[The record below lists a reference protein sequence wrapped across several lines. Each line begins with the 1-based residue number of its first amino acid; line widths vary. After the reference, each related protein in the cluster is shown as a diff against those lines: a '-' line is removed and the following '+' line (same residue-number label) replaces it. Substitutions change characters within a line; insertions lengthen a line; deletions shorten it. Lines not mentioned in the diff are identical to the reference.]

1 MMSKTPAIRDL
12 FLSFFRL
19 GLTAFGGP
27 AMLAEIRKMAVGK
40 KEWLSEA
47 SFRDGVSLCQ
57 MVPGATAMQA
67 AAYVGLRSRG
77 IGGAAASFIGFGLPA
92 CILMLILS
100 ALYARAHALPAVVSV
115 FSGLQVVVVAIVAH
129 AAFTFGKTWLKDWK
143 GVLVALAA
151 AVMFGFGIHPIGVIL
166 TAGLCG
172 LGLYHRQTFPAVA
185 ASDDQN
191 SYSLK
196 PLACILLVAVL
207 TFILLYLFQREFF
220 DLAFLMTKVDLF
232 AFGGGFSSV
241 PLMFNEV
248 VHVRAWMDGLT
259 FLDGIA
265 LGQITPGPIVIT
277 ATFIGYMQY
286 GLMGGIIATVAI
298 FLPSFLIIAGM
309 VPYYDRLRSSPWFNR
324 ALRGILYSF
333 VGLLLSVTIRFGL
346 NVPWDAI
353 RILLAGGTFAALFF
367 NIKLIYPV
375 LIGIATSL
383 LFL

>member
-1 MMSKTPAIRDL
+1 MGKTPTIQELL
-12 FLSFFRL
+12 FSFLRL
-19 GLTAFGGP
+19 GVTAFGGP

-47 SFRDGVSLCQ
+47 SFRDGTGLCQ
-57 MVPGATAMQA
+57 MIPGATAMQA

-77 IGGAAASFIGFGLPA
+77 IGGAAAAYIGFGLPA

-100 ALYARAHALPAVVSV
+100 ALYVRAHALPAVVSV

-129 AAFTFGKTWLKDWK
+129 AAFTFGKTWLKDGK

-151 AVMFGFGIHPIGVIL
+151 AVMFGFGVHPIGVIL
-166 TAGLCG
+166 MAGLFG
-172 LGLYHRQTFPAVA
+172 LGLYHRETFPAGA
-185 ASDDQN
+185 ASDGRS

-196 PLACILLVAVL
+196 PLLWILVVAAL
-207 TFILLYLFQREFF
+207 AFILLFLFHRRLF

-248 VHVRAWMDGLT
+248 VHVRAWMDSLT

-277 ATFIGYMQY
+277 ATFIGYMQD
-286 GLMGGIIATVAI
+286 GVTGGIIATVAI
-298 FLPSFLIIAGM
+298 FLPSFLMIAGM
-309 VPYYDRLRSSPWFNR
+309 VPYYDRLRSSPWFHR

-333 VGLLLSVTIRFGL
+333 VGLLLSVTIRFAL

-353 RILLAGGTFAALFF
+353 RIILAGGAFAALFF
-367 NIKLIYPV
+367 NVKLIYPV
-375 LIGIATSL
+375 IAGIAVSL
-383 LFL
+383 VFL

>member
-1 MMSKTPAIRDL
+1 MGKTPTIQEL

-27 AMLAEIRKMAVGK
+27 AMVAQIRKTAVGK
-40 KEWLSEA
+40 KEWLSDA
-47 SFRDGVSLCQ
+47 SFRDGVALCQ

-92 CILMLILS
+92 CILMMILS
-100 ALYARAHALPAVVSV
+100 ALYARTHALPAVVSV

-129 AAFTFGKTWLKDWK
+129 GAFTFGKTWLKEWR
-143 GVLVALAA
+143 GVLIALAA
-151 AVMFGFGIHPIGVIL
+151 AVMFGFGVHPIGVIL
-166 TAGLCG
+166 IAGLCG
-172 LGLYHRQTFPAVA
+172 LGFYHRQTFPAAVV
-185 ASDDQN
+185 SGDQN
-191 SYSLK
+191 PYSLK
-196 PLACILLVAVL
+196 PLAWILLIAAL
-207 TFILLYLFQREFF
+207 AFILLFLFQRQFF

-248 VHVRAWMDGLT
+248 VHVRAWMDSLT

-265 LGQITPGPIVIT
+265 LGQVTPGPIVIT
-277 ATFIGYMQY
+277 ATFIGYLQY
-286 GLMGGIIATVAI
+286 GLPGGVIATVFI
-298 FLPSFLIIAGM
+298 FLPSFLMVVGT

-346 NVPWDAI
+346 NVPWDVI
-353 RILLAGGTFAALFF
+353 RIILAGGAFAALFF
-367 NIKLIYPV
+367 NVKLIYPV
-375 LIGIATSL
+375 IAGIAVSL
-383 LFL
+383 LLL

>member
-1 MMSKTPAIRDL
+1 MGTTPTIREL
-12 FLSFFRL
+12 FLSFFML

-27 AMLAEIRKMAVGK
+27 AMIAEIRKTAIGK
-40 KEWLSEA
+40 KEWLSES
-47 SFRDGVSLCQ
+47 SFRDGAALCQ

-92 CILMLILS
+92 SILMLILS

-129 AAFTFGKTWLKDWK
+129 AAFTFGKTWLIDWK
-143 GVLVALAA
+143 SVLIALTA
-151 AVMFGFGIHPIGVIL
+151 AVMFGFGVHPIGVIL
-166 TAGLCG
+166 IAGLCG
-172 LGLYHRQTFPAVA
+172 LGFYYRQTFPAAVA
-185 ASDDQN
+185 SNDQK

-196 PLACILLVAVL
+196 PLVWILLIAAL
-207 TFILLYLFQREFF
+207 AFILLFLFQRRFF

-265 LGQITPGPIVIT
+265 LGQVTPGPIVIT

-286 GLMGGIIATVAI
+286 GLVGSVIATVAI

-309 VPYYDRLRSSPWFNR
+309 VPYYDLLRLSPWFHW
-324 ALRGILYSF
+324 ALRGILFSF
-333 VGLLLSVTIRFGL
+333 VGLLLSVTIRFAL
-346 NVPWDAI
+346 NVPWEAI
-353 RILLAGGTFAALFF
+353 RIILAGGTFAALFF
-367 NIKLIYPV
+367 NVKLIYPV
-375 LIGIATSL
+375 IIGILVSL

>member
-1 MMSKTPAIRDL
+1 MMSKTPTIQEL

-27 AMLAEIRKMAVGK
+27 AMMTEIRKMSVGK
-40 KEWLSEA
+40 KAWLSEA

-57 MVPGATAMQA
+57 MVPGATMMQA
-67 AAYVGLRSRG
+67 SAYVGLRSRG
-77 IGGAAASFIGFGLPA
+77 IGGGAASFIGFGLPA

-129 AAFTFGKTWLKDWK
+129 ATFTFGKTWLKDWK
-143 GVLVALAA
+143 GVLIALAA
-151 AVMFGFGIHPIGVIL
+151 AVMFGFGVNPIVVIL
-166 TAGLCG
+166 VAGLCG
-172 LGLYHRQTFPAVA
+172 LGLYHRQTFPAAA
-185 ASDDQN
+185 ASDGRN

-196 PLACILLVAVL
+196 PLAWIISITVL
-207 TFILLYLFQREFF
+207 AFILLFLFQRRFF
-220 DLAFLMTKVDLF
+220 DLAFLMTRVDLF
-232 AFGGGFSSV
+232 AFGGGFSSL

-248 VHVRAWMDGLT
+248 VNVHAWMDGLT

-277 ATFIGYMQY
+277 ATFIGYMLY
-286 GLMGGIIATVAI
+286 GLVGGIIATVAI
-298 FLPSFLIIAGM
+298 FLPSFVIIAGM
-309 VPYYDRLRSSPWFNR
+309 VPYYDRIRSSPWSNR

-346 NVPWDAI
+346 DVPWDMI
-353 RILLAGGTFAALFF
+353 RILLAAGTFAALFF
-367 NIKLIYPV
+367 NVKLIYPIV
-375 LIGIATSL
+375 AGIAVSL

>member
-1 MMSKTPAIRDL
+1 MGKAPTIQEL

-27 AMLAEIRKMAVGK
+27 AMVAEIRKMAVGE
-40 KEWLSEA
+40 KEWLSDA
-47 SFRDGVSLCQ
+47 SFRDGAGLCQ
-57 MVPGATAMQA
+57 MIPGATAMQA

-100 ALYARAHALPAVVSV
+100 ALYARAHTLPAVVSV
-115 FSGLQVVVVAIVAH
+115 FSGLQVVVVAIVAY
-129 AAFTFGKTWLKDWK
+129 ATFTFGKTWLKDWK
-143 GVLVALAA
+143 GVLIALAA
-151 AVMFGFGIHPIGVIL
+151 AVMFGFGVHPIGVIL
-166 TAGLCG
+166 IAGLCG
-172 LGLYHRQTFPAVA
+172 LGFYHRQSAPPAA
-185 ASDDQN
+185 ASDDRR

-196 PLACILLVAVL
+196 PLAWILLIAAL
-207 TFILLYLFQREFF
+207 IFILLFLFQRRFF

-248 VHVRAWMDGLT
+248 VHVRGWMDSLT

-265 LGQITPGPIVIT
+265 LGQVTPGPIVIT

-298 FLPSFLIIAGM
+298 FLPSFLLIAGL
-309 VPYYDRLRSSPWFNR
+309 VPYYDRVRSSPWFNL

-346 NVPWDAI
+346 NVPWDPV
-353 RILLAGGTFAALFF
+353 RVILVAGTVVSLYY
-367 NIKLIYPV
+367 NVKLIYPV
-375 LIGIATSL
+375 IAGIGVSV

>member
-1 MMSKTPAIRDL
+1 MSKTPSIQEL
-12 FLSFFRL
+12 FGSFFRL

-27 AMLAEIRKMAVGK
+27 AMVAQIRKIAVGK
-40 KEWLSEA
+40 KEWLSDA
-47 SFRDGVSLCQ
+47 SFRDGVALCQ

-100 ALYARAHALPAVVSV
+100 ALYARTHALPAVVSV

-143 GVLVALAA
+143 GALIALAA
-151 AVMFGFGIHPIGVIL
+151 AVMFGFGVHPIEVIL
-166 TAGLCG
+166 FAGLCG
-172 LGLYHRQTFPAVA
+172 LGLYHRQIFPAA
-185 ASDDQN
+185 EASDDREP
-191 SYSLK
+191 YSLK
-196 PLACILLVAVL
+196 PLPVILLITALAFVL
-207 TFILLYLFQREFF
+207 LFLFQRQFF

-232 AFGGGFSSV
+232 AFGGGFSSL

-248 VHVRAWMDGLT
+248 VNVRAWMDSLT

-265 LGQITPGPIVIT
+265 LGQVTPGPIVIT
-277 ATFIGYMQY
+277 ATFIGYLQY
-286 GLMGGIIATVAI
+286 GLPGGVIATVFI
-298 FLPSFLIIAGM
+298 FLPSFLMVVGT

-346 NVPWDAI
+346 NLPWDAI
-353 RILLAGGTFAALFF
+353 RIILAGGTFAALFF
-367 NIKLIYPV
+367 NAKLIYPV
-375 LIGIATSL
+375 IAGIAVSL
-383 LFL
+383 LLL

>member
-1 MMSKTPAIRDL
+1 MGKTPTIQEL

-27 AMLAEIRKMAVGK
+27 AMVAQIRKMAVGK

-47 SFRDGVSLCQ
+47 SYRDGVALCQ

-100 ALYARAHALPAVVSV
+100 TLYVRAHALPAVVSV

-129 AAFTFGKTWLKDWK
+129 AAFTFGKTWLKEWR
-143 GVLVALAA
+143 GVLIALAA
-151 AVMFGFGIHPIGVIL
+151 AVMFGFGVHPIGVIL
-166 TAGLCG
+166 IAGLCG
-172 LGLYHRQTFPAVA
+172 LGFYHRQTFPAAA
-185 ASDDQN
+185 ASGDRKR
-191 SYSLK
+191 YSLK
-196 PLACILLVAVL
+196 PLPVILLITALAFVL
-207 TFILLYLFQREFF
+207 LFLFQRQFF

-232 AFGGGFSSV
+232 AFGGGFSSL

-248 VHVRAWMDGLT
+248 VHVRAWMDSLT

-265 LGQITPGPIVIT
+265 LGQVTPGPIVIT
-277 ATFIGYMQY
+277 ATFIGYLQY
-286 GLMGGIIATVAI
+286 GLPGGVIATVFI
-298 FLPSFLIIAGM
+298 FLPSFLMVVGT

-346 NVPWDAI
+346 NVPWDVI
-353 RILLAGGTFAALFF
+353 RIILAGGAFAALFF
-367 NIKLIYPV
+367 NVKLIYPV
-375 LIGIATSL
+375 IAGIAVSL
-383 LFL
+383 LLL

>member
-1 MMSKTPAIRDL
+1 MRGETPAIRDL

-47 SFRDGVSLCQ
+47 SFRDGAGLCQ

-77 IGGAAASFIGFGLPA
+77 IGGGAAAFIGFGLPA

-100 ALYARAHALPAVVSV
+100 ALYVRTHALPAVVSV

-129 AAFTFGKTWLKDWK
+129 AAFTFGKTWLRDWK
-143 GVLVALAA
+143 GALVALAA
-151 AVMFGFGIHPIGVIL
+151 AVMFGFGVHPIGVIL
-166 TAGLCG
+166 IAGLGG
-172 LGLYHRQTFPAVA
+172 LGLYHRQTFPAA
-185 ASDDQN
+185 AAAGGRS

-196 PLACILLVAVL
+196 PLAGILLVAAL
-207 TFILLYLFQREFF
+207 AFILLFLFHRRLF
-220 DLAFLMTKVDLF
+220 DLAFLMMKVDLF

-248 VHVRAWMDGLT
+248 VHVRAWMDSLT

-277 ATFIGYMQY
+277 ATFIGYMQE
-286 GLMGGIIATVAI
+286 GVTGGIVATVAI
-298 FLPSFLIIAGM
+298 FLPSFLMIAGM
-309 VPYYDRLRSSPWFNR
+309 VPYYDRLRSSPWFHR

-346 NVPWDAI
+346 KVPWDAI
-353 RILLAGGTFAALFF
+353 RIILAGGVFAALFF
-367 NIKLIYPV
+367 NVKLIYPV
-375 LIGIATSL
+375 IAGIAVSL
-383 LFL
+383 VFL

>member
-1 MMSKTPAIRDL
+1 MSKTPAIRDL

-27 AMLAEIRKMAVGK
+27 AMVAQIRKMAVGR

-47 SFRDGVSLCQ
+47 SYRDGVALCQ

-143 GVLVALAA
+143 GVFIALAA
-151 AVMFGFGIHPIGVIL
+151 AVMFGFGVHPIGVIL
-166 TAGLCG
+166 IAGLCG
-172 LGLYHRQTFPAVA
+172 LGFYHRQTFPAAA
-185 ASDDQN
+185 ASSDRKP
-191 SYSLK
+191 YSLK
-196 PLACILLVAVL
+196 PLPVILLITALAFVL
-207 TFILLYLFQREFF
+207 LFLFQRRFF
-220 DLAFLMTKVDLF
+220 DLAYLMTKVDLF
-232 AFGGGFSSV
+232 AFGGGFSSL

-248 VHVRAWMDGLT
+248 VHVRAWMDSLT

-265 LGQITPGPIVIT
+265 LGQVTPGPIVIT
-277 ATFIGYMQY
+277 ATFIGYLQY
-286 GLMGGIIATVAI
+286 GLPGGVIATVFI
-298 FLPSFLIIAGM
+298 FLPSFLMVVGT
-309 VPYYDRLRSSPWFNR
+309 VPYYDRLGSSPYFNR

-346 NVPWDAI
+346 NVPWDVI
-353 RILLAGGTFAALFF
+353 RIILAGGTFAALFF
-367 NIKLIYPV
+367 NVKLIYPV
-375 LIGIATSL
+375 IVGIVISL
-383 LFL
+383 LLL

>member
-1 MMSKTPAIRDL
+1 MGKTPTIQEL

-27 AMLAEIRKMAVGK
+27 AMVAQIRKMAVGK

-47 SFRDGVSLCQ
+47 SYRDGVALCQ

-100 ALYARAHALPAVVSV
+100 TLYVRAHALPAVVSV

-129 AAFTFGKTWLKDWK
+129 AAFTFGKTWLKEWR
-143 GVLVALAA
+143 GVFIALAA
-151 AVMFGFGIHPIGVIL
+151 AVMFGFGVHPIGVIL
-166 TAGLCG
+166 IAGLCG
-172 LGLYHRQTFPAVA
+172 LGFYHRQTFPAA
-185 ASDDQN
+185 AVSGDRKR
-191 SYSLK
+191 YSLK
-196 PLACILLVAVL
+196 PLPVILLITALAFVL
-207 TFILLYLFQREFF
+207 LFLFQRQFF

-232 AFGGGFSSV
+232 AFGGGFSSL

-248 VHVRAWMDGLT
+248 VHVRAWMDSLT

-265 LGQITPGPIVIT
+265 LGQVTPGPIVIT
-277 ATFIGYMQY
+277 ATFIGYLQY
-286 GLMGGIIATVAI
+286 GLPGGVIATVFI
-298 FLPSFLIIAGM
+298 FLPSFLIIAGT

-346 NVPWDAI
+346 NVPWDVI
-353 RILLAGGTFAALFF
+353 RIILAGGAFAALFF
-367 NIKLIYPV
+367 NVKLIYPV
-375 LIGIATSL
+375 IAGIAVSL
-383 LFL
+383 LLL

>member
-1 MMSKTPAIRDL
+1 MGKTPTIQEL

-27 AMLAEIRKMAVGK
+27 AMVAQIRKMAVEG
-40 KEWLSEA
+40 KEWLSDA
-47 SFRDGVSLCQ
+47 SFRDGVALCQ

-77 IGGAAASFIGFGLPA
+77 IGGAAASFTGFGLPA

-143 GVLVALAA
+143 GVLLALAA
-151 AVMFGFGIHPIGVIL
+151 AVMFGFGVHPIGVIL

-172 LGLYHRQTFPAVA
+172 LGFYHRQTFPAA
-185 ASDDQN
+185 DASGDQKP
-191 SYSLK
+191 YSLK
-196 PLACILLVAVL
+196 PLAWILLIAASA
-207 TFILLYLFQREFF
+207 FILLFLFQRRFF

-232 AFGGGFSSV
+232 AFGGGFSSL

-248 VHVRAWMDGLT
+248 VHVRAWMDSLT

-265 LGQITPGPIVIT
+265 LGQVTPGPIVIT
-277 ATFIGYMQY
+277 ATFIGYLQY
-286 GLMGGIIATVAI
+286 GLPGGVIATVFI
-298 FLPSFLIIAGM
+298 FLPSFLMVVGT
-309 VPYYDRLRSSPWFNR
+309 VPYYDRLRSSPYFNR

-346 NVPWDAI
+346 NVPWDVI
-353 RILLAGGTFAALFF
+353 RIILAGGTFTALFF
-367 NIKLIYPV
+367 NVKLIYPV
-375 LIGIATSL
+375 IAGIAVSL

>member
-1 MMSKTPAIRDL
+1 MSKTPSIQEL
-12 FLSFFRL
+12 FGAFFRL

-27 AMLAEIRKMAVGK
+27 AMVAQIRKIAVGK
-40 KEWLSEA
+40 KEWLSDA
-47 SFRDGVSLCQ
+47 LFRDGVALCQ

-129 AAFTFGKTWLKDWK
+129 AAFTFGKTWLKEWR
-143 GVLVALAA
+143 GVLIALAA

-166 TAGLCG
+166 IAGLCG
-172 LGLYHRQTFPAVA
+172 LGFYHRQTFPAAA
-185 ASDDQN
+185 ASGDRKP
-191 SYSLK
+191 YSLK
-196 PLACILLVAVL
+196 PLPVILLITALAFVL
-207 TFILLYLFQREFF
+207 LFLFQRQFF

-232 AFGGGFSSV
+232 AFGGGFSSL

-248 VHVRAWMDGLT
+248 VHVRAWMDSLT

-265 LGQITPGPIVIT
+265 LGQVTPGPIVIT
-277 ATFIGYMQY
+277 ATFIGYLQY
-286 GLMGGIIATVAI
+286 GLPGGIIATVFI
-298 FLPSFLIIAGM
+298 FLPSFLMVVGT
-309 VPYYDRLRSSPWFNR
+309 VPYYDRLRSSPYFNQ

-333 VGLLLSVTIRFGL
+333 VGLLLSVTIRFAL

-353 RILLAGGTFAALFF
+353 RIILAGGAFTALFF
-367 NIKLIYPV
+367 NLKLIYP
-375 LIGIATSL
+375 LIVGIAVSL

>member
-1 MMSKTPAIRDL
+1 MSKTQAIRDL

-27 AMLAEIRKMAVGK
+27 AMIAEIRKLSVGK

-57 MVPGATAMQA
+57 IIPGATAMQA

-92 CILMLILS
+92 CLYMLILS
-100 ALYARAHALPAVVSV
+100 ALYARAHALPAIVSV

-143 GVLVALAA
+143 GVLIALAA
-151 AVMFGFGIHPIGVIL
+151 AVMFGFGINPIGVIMF
-166 TAGLCG
+166 AGLCG
-172 LGLYHRQTFPAVA
+172 LGLHYRQPVQGAA
-185 ASDDQN
+185 ASDGRN

-196 PLACILLVAVL
+196 PLAWILLVAASV
-207 TFILLYLFQREFF
+207 FILLFLFERRLF
-220 DLAFLMTKVDLF
+220 DLAFVMTKVDLF

-241 PLMFNEV
+241 PLMFDEV
-248 VHVRAWMDGLT
+248 VHVRGWMDGLT

-277 ATFIGYMQY
+277 ATFVGYLQS
-286 GLMGGIIATVAI
+286 GLMGAIIATIAI
-298 FLPSFLIIAGM
+298 FLPSFLIVVVM
-309 VPYYDRLRSSPWFNR
+309 VPYYDRLRSSPSFNH
-324 ALRGILYSF
+324 ALRGILFSF
-333 VGLLLSVTIRFGL
+333 VGLLLSVTIRFAL
-346 NVPWDAI
+346 DVPWDAV
-353 RILLAGGTFAALFF
+353 RIILAVGTFAALMF
-367 NIKLIYPV
+367 NVKLIYPV
-375 LIGIATSL
+375 LAGIAVSL

>member
-1 MMSKTPAIRDL
+1 MSKTPAIRDL

-27 AMLAEIRKMAVGK
+27 AMVAQIRKMAVGG

-47 SFRDGVSLCQ
+47 SYRDGVALCQ

-151 AVMFGFGIHPIGVIL
+151 AVMFYFGFHPIGVIL
-166 TAGLCG
+166 IAGLCG
-172 LGLYHRQTFPAVA
+172 LGFYHRQTFPAAA
-185 ASDDQN
+185 ASDGRK

-196 PLACILLVAVL
+196 PLAWILLIVVL
-207 TFILLYLFQREFF
+207 AFSLLFLFHRRFF

-265 LGQITPGPIVIT
+265 LGQVTPGPIVIT

-286 GLMGGIIATVAI
+286 GLIGGVIATVAI

-324 ALRGILYSF
+324 ALRGILFSF
-333 VGLLLSVTIRFGL
+333 VGLLLSVTIHFAL
-346 NVPWDAI
+346 NVPWDAV
-353 RILLAGGTFAALFF
+353 RIILAGGTFAALLF
-367 NIKLIYPV
+367 NVKLIYPV
-375 LIGIATSL
+375 IVGILVSL

>member
-1 MMSKTPAIRDL
+1 MGKTPTIQEL

-27 AMLAEIRKMAVGK
+27 AMIAEIRKMAVGE
-40 KEWLSEA
+40 KEWLSAA
-47 SFRDGVSLCQ
+47 SFRDGVALCQ

-100 ALYARAHALPAVVSV
+100 TLYVRAHALPAVVSV

-129 AAFTFGKTWLKDWK
+129 AAFTFGKTWLKEWR
-143 GVLVALAA
+143 GVLIALAA
-151 AVMFGFGIHPIGVIL
+151 AVMFGFGVHPIGVIL
-166 TAGLCG
+166 IAGLCG
-172 LGLYHRQTFPAVA
+172 LGFYHRQTFPAAA
-185 ASDDQN
+185 ASGDRKP
-191 SYSLK
+191 YSLK
-196 PLACILLVAVL
+196 PLAWILLIAAL
-207 TFILLYLFQREFF
+207 AFILLFLFQRRFF

-248 VHVRAWMDGLT
+248 VHVRAWMDSLT

-265 LGQITPGPIVIT
+265 LGQVTPGPIVIT

-286 GLMGGIIATVAI
+286 GLVGGVIATVAI

-309 VPYYDRLRSSPWFNR
+309 VPYYDRVRSSPWLNR
-324 ALRGILYSF
+324 ALRGILFSF
-333 VGLLLSVTIRFGL
+333 VGLLLSVTIRLSL

-353 RILLAGGTFAALFF
+353 RIILAGGTFAALFF
-367 NIKLIYPV
+367 NVKLIYPV
-375 LIGIATSL
+375 IVGIAVSL

>member
-1 MMSKTPAIRDL
+1 MSKTPTIQEL

-27 AMLAEIRKMAVGK
+27 AMVAQIRKMAVGK

-47 SFRDGVSLCQ
+47 SYRDGVALCQ

-100 ALYARAHALPAVVSV
+100 TLYVRAHALPAVVSV

-129 AAFTFGKTWLKDWK
+129 AAFTFGKTWLKEWR
-143 GVLVALAA
+143 GVLIALAA
-151 AVMFGFGIHPIGVIL
+151 AVMFGFGVHPIGVIL
-166 TAGLCG
+166 IAGLCG
-172 LGLYHRQTFPAVA
+172 LGFYHRQTFPAAA
-185 ASDDQN
+185 ASGDRKR
-191 SYSLK
+191 YSLK
-196 PLACILLVAVL
+196 SLPVILLITALAFVL
-207 TFILLYLFQREFF
+207 LFLFQRQFF

-232 AFGGGFSSV
+232 AFGGGFSSL

-248 VHVRAWMDGLT
+248 VHVRAWMDSLT

-265 LGQITPGPIVIT
+265 LGQVTPGPIVIT
-277 ATFIGYMQY
+277 ATFIGYLQY
-286 GLMGGIIATVAI
+286 GLPGGVIATVFI
-298 FLPSFLIIAGM
+298 FLPSFLIIAGT

-346 NVPWDAI
+346 NVPWDVI
-353 RILLAGGTFAALFF
+353 RIILAGGAFAALFF
-367 NIKLIYPV
+367 NVKLIYPV
-375 LIGIATSL
+375 IAGIAVSL
-383 LFL
+383 LLL

>member
-1 MMSKTPAIRDL
+1 MSKTPTIQEL

-27 AMLAEIRKMAVGK
+27 AMVAQIRKMAVGK

-47 SFRDGVSLCQ
+47 SYRDGVALCQ

-100 ALYARAHALPAVVSV
+100 TLYVRAHALPAVVSV

-129 AAFTFGKTWLKDWK
+129 AAFTFGKTWLKEWR
-143 GVLVALAA
+143 GVLIALAA
-151 AVMFGFGIHPIGVIL
+151 AVMFGFGVHPIGVIL
-166 TAGLCG
+166 IAGLCG
-172 LGLYHRQTFPAVA
+172 LGFYHRQTFPAAA
-185 ASDDQN
+185 ASGDRKR
-191 SYSLK
+191 YSLK
-196 PLACILLVAVL
+196 PLPVILLITAL
-207 TFILLYLFQREFF
+207 AFILLFLFQRQFF

-232 AFGGGFSSV
+232 AFGGGFSSL

-248 VHVRAWMDGLT
+248 VHVRAWMDSLT

-265 LGQITPGPIVIT
+265 LGQVTPGPIVIT
-277 ATFIGYMQY
+277 ATFIGYLQY
-286 GLMGGIIATVAI
+286 GLPGGVIATVFI
-298 FLPSFLIIAGM
+298 FLPSFLIIAGT

-346 NVPWDAI
+346 NVPWDVI
-353 RILLAGGTFAALFF
+353 RIILAGGAFAALFF
-367 NIKLIYPV
+367 NVKLIYPV
-375 LIGIATSL
+375 IAGIAVSL
-383 LFL
+383 LLL

>member
-1 MMSKTPAIRDL
+1 MSEAPTIREL

-19 GLTAFGGP
+19 GVTAFGGP

-40 KEWLSEA
+40 KEWLSEE
-47 SFRDGVSLCQ
+47 SFRAGAGLCQ
-57 MVPGATAMQA
+57 MIPGATAMQA

-77 IGGAAASFIGFGLPA
+77 IGGGAASFIGFGLPA

-129 AAFTFGKTWLKDWK
+129 AAFSFGKTWLKDWK
-143 GVLVALAA
+143 GILIALAA
-151 AVMFGFGIHPIGVIL
+151 AVMFGFGVHPIGVIL
-166 TAGLCG
+166 IAGLCG
-172 LGLYHRQTFPAVA
+172 LGLYHQQTFPAIA
-185 ASDDQN
+185 ASDN
-191 SYSLK
+191 RKSYSLK
-196 PLACILLVAVL
+196 PLVWILLIAAS
-207 TFILLYLFQREFF
+207 TFVTFFLFQRRFF

-232 AFGGGFSSV
+232 AFGGGFSSL

-248 VHVRAWMDGLT
+248 VHVHAWMDSLT

-286 GLMGGIIATVAI
+286 GLTGGIIATISI
-298 FLPSFLIIAGM
+298 FLPSFLIIAGT

-324 ALRGILYSF
+324 VLRGILYSF
-333 VGLLLSVTIRFGL
+333 VGLLLSVTIRFAL
-346 NVPWDAI
+346 NVPWDAV
-353 RILLAGGTFAALFF
+353 RIILAGGTFAALLL
-367 NIKLIYPV
+367 NVKLYYP
-375 LIGIATSL
+375 LIAGIAASL
-383 LFL
+383 VFL

>member
-1 MMSKTPAIRDL
+1 MVAQ
-12 FLSFFRL
+12 
-19 GLTAFGGP
+19 
-27 AMLAEIRKMAVGK
+27 IRKTAVGK
-40 KEWLSEA
+40 KEWLSDA
-47 SFRDGVSLCQ
+47 SFRDGVALCQ

-129 AAFTFGKTWLKDWK
+129 AAFTFGKTWLKEWR
-143 GVLVALAA
+143 GVFIALAA

-166 TAGLCG
+166 IAGLCG
-172 LGLYHRQTFPAVA
+172 LGFYHRQTFPAAA
-185 ASDDQN
+185 ASGDRKP
-191 SYSLK
+191 YSLK
-196 PLACILLVAVL
+196 PLPVILLITALAFVL
-207 TFILLYLFQREFF
+207 LFLFQRQFF

-232 AFGGGFSSV
+232 AFGGGFSSL

-248 VHVRAWMDGLT
+248 VNVRAWMDSLT

-265 LGQITPGPIVIT
+265 LGQVTPGPIVIT

-286 GLMGGIIATVAI
+286 GLMGGVIATVFI
-298 FLPSFLIIAGM
+298 FLPSFLMVVGT

-324 ALRGILYSF
+324 ALRGILFSF
-333 VGLLLSVTIRFGL
+333 VGLLLSVTIRFAL

-353 RILLAGGTFAALFF
+353 RIILAGGTFAALFF
-367 NIKLIYPV
+367 NVKLIYPV
-375 LIGIATSL
+375 IAGILVSL

>member
-1 MMSKTPAIRDL
+1 MGNGPTIQEL
-12 FLSFFRL
+12 FFSFFRL

-27 AMLAEIRKMAVGK
+27 AMIAEIRKMSVGK
-40 KEWLSEA
+40 KEWLSDA
-47 SFRDGVSLCQ
+47 SFRDGASLCQ

-67 AAYVGLRSRG
+67 AAYVGMRSRG
-77 IGGAAASFIGFGLPA
+77 IAGAAASFIGFGLPA

-129 AAFTFGKTWLKDWK
+129 ATFTFGRTWLKDWK
-143 GVLVALAA
+143 GVLIALGA
-151 AVMFGFGIHPIGVIL
+151 AVMFGFGVHPIGVIL
-166 TAGLCG
+166 IAALCG
-172 LGLYHRQTFPAVA
+172 LGLYHRQGFPLA
-185 ASDDQN
+185 AAHDDGK

-196 PLACILLVAVL
+196 PLAWILLIAVL
-207 TFILLYLFQREFF
+207 AFFLLFLFQRRFF
-220 DLAFLMTKVDLF
+220 DLAFLMAKVDLF

-248 VHVRAWMDGLT
+248 VHVRAWMDSLT

-265 LGQITPGPIVIT
+265 LGQVTPGPIVIT

-298 FLPSFLIIAGM
+298 FLPSFLLITGM

-324 ALRGILYSF
+324 ALRGVLYSF

-346 NVPWDAI
+346 KVPWDAI
-353 RILLAGGTFAALFF
+353 RIILVGGTLVSLFY
-367 NIKLIYPV
+367 NVRLLYPV
-375 LIGIATSL
+375 IAGIGVSV

>member
-1 MMSKTPAIRDL
+1 MGKAPTIQEL

-27 AMLAEIRKMAVGK
+27 AMVAQIRKTAVGE
-40 KEWLSEA
+40 KEWLSDA
-47 SFRDGVSLCQ
+47 SFRDGVALCQ

-100 ALYARAHALPAVVSV
+100 VLYARAHALPAVVSV

-143 GVLVALAA
+143 GVLIALAA
-151 AVMFGFGIHPIGVIL
+151 AVMFGFGVHPIGVIL
-166 TAGLCG
+166 IAGLCG
-172 LGLYHRQTFPAVA
+172 LGFYHRQTFPAA
-185 ASDDQN
+185 ATSGDRKP
-191 SYSLK
+191 YSLK
-196 PLACILLVAVL
+196 PLPVILLMTALAFVL
-207 TFILLYLFQREFF
+207 LFLFQRRFF

-232 AFGGGFSSV
+232 AFGGGFSSL

-248 VHVRAWMDGLT
+248 VNVRAWMDSLT

-265 LGQITPGPIVIT
+265 LGQVTPGPIVIT
-277 ATFIGYMQY
+277 ATFIGYLQY
-286 GLMGGIIATVAI
+286 GLPGGVIATVFI
-298 FLPSFLIIAGM
+298 FLPSFLMVVGT
-309 VPYYDRLRSSPWFNR
+309 VPYYDRLRSSPYFDR

-346 NVPWDAI
+346 NVPWDVI
-353 RILLAGGTFAALFF
+353 RIILAGGAFAALFF
-367 NIKLIYPV
+367 NVKLIYPV
-375 LIGIATSL
+375 IAGIAVSL
-383 LFL
+383 LLL

>member
-1 MMSKTPAIRDL
+1 MSKTPSIQEL
-12 FLSFFRL
+12 FWSFFRL

-27 AMLAEIRKMAVGK
+27 AMVAQIRKIAVGK
-40 KEWLSEA
+40 KEWLSDA
-47 SFRDGVSLCQ
+47 SFRDGVALCQ

-100 ALYARAHALPAVVSV
+100 ALYARTHALPAVVSV

-143 GVLVALAA
+143 GALIALAA
-151 AVMFGFGIHPIGVIL
+151 AVMFGFGVHPIEVIL
-166 TAGLCG
+166 FAGLCG
-172 LGLYHRQTFPAVA
+172 LGLYHRQIFPAA
-185 ASDDQN
+185 EASDDREP
-191 SYSLK
+191 YSLK
-196 PLACILLVAVL
+196 PLPVILLITALAFVL
-207 TFILLYLFQREFF
+207 LFLFQRQFF

-232 AFGGGFSSV
+232 AFGGGFSSL

-248 VHVRAWMDGLT
+248 VHVRAWMDSLT

-265 LGQITPGPIVIT
+265 LGQVTPGPIVIT
-277 ATFIGYMQY
+277 ATFIGYLQY
-286 GLMGGIIATVAI
+286 GLPGGVIATVFI
-298 FLPSFLIIAGM
+298 FMPSFLMVVGT

-346 NVPWDAI
+346 NLPWDAI
-353 RILLAGGTFAALFF
+353 RIILAGGTFAALFF
-367 NIKLIYPV
+367 NAKLIYPV
-375 LIGIATSL
+375 IAGIAVSL
-383 LFL
+383 LLL

>member
-1 MMSKTPAIRDL
+1 MSKTPTIQEL
-12 FLSFFRL
+12 FSSFFRL

-27 AMLAEIRKMAVGK
+27 AMIAEIRKIAVGK

-47 SFRDGVSLCQ
+47 SFRDGTALCQ
-57 MVPGATAMQA
+57 IIPGATAMQA

-77 IGGAAASFIGFGLPA
+77 IGGGAASFIGFGLPA

-100 ALYARAHALPAVVSV
+100 ALYARAHALPNVVSV

-143 GVLVALAA
+143 GVLTALAA
-151 AVMFGFGIHPIGVIL
+151 AVMFGFGVHPIGVIL
-166 TAGLCG
+166 IAGLCG
-172 LGLYHRQTFPAVA
+172 LGFHYRQTFPAAA
-185 ASDDQN
+185 ASDDRK

-196 PLACILLVAVL
+196 PLAWILLIVAL
-207 TFILLYLFQREFF
+207 AFILLFLFQRRFF

-248 VHVRAWMDGLT
+248 VHVHAWMDSLT

-265 LGQITPGPIVIT
+265 LGQVTPGPIVIT
-277 ATFIGYMQY
+277 ATFIGYVQY
-286 GLMGGIIATVAI
+286 GLVGGVIATIAI

-309 VPYYDRLRSSPWFNR
+309 VPYYDRVRSSPWLNW

-333 VGLLLSVTIRFGL
+333 VGLLFSVTIRFGL
-346 NVPWDAI
+346 KVPWDVI
-353 RILLAGGTFAALFF
+353 RIILAGGTFAALFF
-367 NIKLIYPV
+367 NIKLIYP
-375 LIGIATSL
+375 IIAGITVSL